1 MVLEALWLF
10 CSFGSG
16 SFLVGIKMTQIHKE
30 NWEKA
35 FDDWEQLLTRADAEE
50 LKNDPKSVWD
60 EAWRQATFILWSI
73 VEANLKA
80 PDRIKMHEIMKA
92 KMLS

>member
-1 MVLEALWLF
+1 MVLEALWFF
-10 CSFGSG
+10 CSFGGG
-16 SFLVGIKMTQIHKE
+16 SVLASIKMTQIHKE

-35 FDDWEQLLTRADAEE
+35 FDDWEQLLSRADAEE
-50 LKNDPKSVWD
+50 LKNDPKAVWD